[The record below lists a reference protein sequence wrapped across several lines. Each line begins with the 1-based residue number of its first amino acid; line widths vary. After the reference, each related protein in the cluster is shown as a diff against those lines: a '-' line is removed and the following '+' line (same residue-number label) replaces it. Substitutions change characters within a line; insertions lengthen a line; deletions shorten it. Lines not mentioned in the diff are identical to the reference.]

1 MAGFMSKSF
10 IRMLVL
16 AALSQ
21 LLVVSGARKRM
32 SVEKHQAK
40 PTNAAR
46 TPEDTPDVFG
56 ALGTEDEVLAEQDID
71 RSSLKKPYVAEDHD
85 LSSMG
90 FDALL
95 AHHKAHGK
103 ENTPEA
109 GSGQINKDVSED
121 IDEDAPENLDEEHD
135 VEDNESPDQQ
145 GKIVDE
151 DPVPVVEVEDE
162 DVVQD
167 NADEINDA
175 EGTPSNLDES
185 TLENEEGDVSL
196 DDVEDEKDKQLPVV
210 TETISDEE
218 VPEVITSVPELPP
231 TQENEDLNQ
240 DAETDEHL
248 AEVTDKD
255 PVLENDEESDP
266 IIHDATPEVKPN
278 TACGHQDAPHVF
290 HTITIGGFPDMI
302 GGYNR
307 SSLNADYA
315 EVACDPISGRETYWK
330 GKAGPLLFYCKSQ
343 NVWLVSMPEYLPQ
356 AREGNCIGFAR
367 GAIGKDI
374 LAPEFMPFNRTY
386 NHEISGWQN
395 LTEVAVTAVTVQDS
409 P

>member
-10 IRMLVL
+10 IRVLVL

-40 PTNAAR
+40 QATSR

-56 ALGTEDEVLAEQDID
+56 ALGTEDELLAEQDID
-71 RSSLKKPYVAEDHD
+71 RSSVKKPYVAEDHD

-109 GSGQINKDVSED
+109 GSGQINKDSPQAPEVSED

-135 VEDNESPDQQ
+135 VEDDESPDQQ
-145 GKIVDE
+145 GEIVDE
-151 DPVPVVEVEDE
+151 DNV
-162 DVVQD
+162 
-167 NADEINDA
+167 DEIDDA

-196 DDVEDEKDKQLPVV
+196 DDVEDEEDKQLPVV
-210 TETISDEE
+210 TETIPDEE

-231 TQENEDLNQ
+231 TQENEDLDQ

-266 IIHDATPEVKPN
+266 VIHDAIPEVTPN

-307 SSLNADYA
+307 SSLNGDYA

-356 AREGNCIGFAR
+356 AREENCIGFAR
-367 GAIGKDI
+367 GSIGKDI

-395 LTEVAVTAVTVQDS
+395 LTEVAVTAFTVQDS